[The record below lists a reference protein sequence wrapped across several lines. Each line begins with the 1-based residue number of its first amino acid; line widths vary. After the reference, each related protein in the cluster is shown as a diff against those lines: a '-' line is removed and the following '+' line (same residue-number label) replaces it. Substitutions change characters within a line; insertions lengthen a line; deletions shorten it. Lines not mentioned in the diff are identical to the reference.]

1 MTAGGDGYTAF
12 TKALS
17 VKIVTGNYMRDDLVS
32 YIRENPEVLK
42 EVDGRITYVT
52 P

>member
-1 MTAGGDGYTAF
+1 MAAGGDGYTAF
-12 TKALS
+12 KNALS

-32 YIRENPEVLK
+32 YIKANPKVYK
-42 EVDGRITYVT
+42 EVDGRITFVN